1 MILLRCE
8 ACGGSELKRHGN
20 FYECAFCGSKYI
32 LDAQERVSIRELTD
46 GEIIQKLE
54 RARQLH
60 EARKYAE
67 ELEILIECHENDPE
81 NPSVLTDLGRC
92 YRCLHEIDKAIMC
105 YEAALKINPNEAAA
119 YTNMGTIYIMR
130 GEYDQAARCYE
141 KGLPLHD
148 KAEYDHWLAYT
159 NYAVVIALQGDK
171 ARAEKMIR
179 EAELH
184 GYKNGEQLRKM
195 AGIRKKGIL
204 SRIKALFS

>member
-8 ACGGSELKRHGN
+8 ACGASELKRHGN
-20 FYECAFCGSKYI
+20 VYECAFCGSKYI
-32 LDAQERVSIRELTD
+32 LDSRERVAIRELTD
-46 GEIIQKLE
+46 VEIISKLE
-54 RARQLH
+54 RARQMH

-67 ELEILIECHENDPE
+67 ELEILIECHENAPE
-81 NPSVLTDLGRC
+81 NASVLTDLGRC
-92 YRCLHEIDKAIMC
+92 YRCMHEIDKAIMC
-105 YEAALKINPNEAAA
+105 YEETLKINPYEAAA
-119 YTNMGTIYIMR
+119 YTNMGTIYILR
-130 GEYDQAARCYE
+130 GEYDRAAGCYE

-148 KAEYDHWLAYT
+148 KAEYDYWLAYA
-159 NYAVVIALQGDK
+159 NYAVVIAMQGDK

-204 SRIKALFS
+204 SGIKALFS